1 MIQVKAELFADL
13 DGTVA
18 GLHKAL
24 QNAIELEHSTIP
36 PYLYALYSLKPG
48 VNLEIAALIKSIVLE
63 EMLHMALDCNVLNA
77 IKGSPRI
84 DDPCFLP
91 KYPGHLPGAVE
102 GQLIVPLAPF
112 SKQLVYDVFMV
123 IEEPEDPLHFPV
135 KALALAEAEKPL
147 TIGQFYEKIIEQIKQ
162 LKPGDFSKDASRQLT
177 TGFGP
182 LRTIHVHDVDS
193 AVEAIRLIVEQGEG
207 TKKSPLDPE
216 DQPAHYYRYAEIYYG
231 KKLIAN
237 PDPKPGELPYAYA
250 GHSIAFDP
258 GGVWPVISN
267 PHSDSYAPGTKARLM
282 NDTFNYTYTSLLKC
296 LHLVFN
302 GEPDRLGPAIGLME
316 SMKEQALVMMSTV
329 TVPGQTAGP
338 SFQFNPVNA

>member
-77 IKGSPRI
+77 IKGSPKI

-102 GQLIVPLAPF
+102 GQLTVPLAPF
-112 SKQLVYDVFMV
+112 SKQLVYDIFMV

-135 KALALAEAEKPL
+135 KALAAAEKPL
-147 TIGQFYEKIIEQIKQ
+147 TIGQFYEKIIDQIKQ
-162 LKPGDFSKDASRQLT
+162 LKPDDFSKDSSRQLT

-182 LRTIHVHDVDS
+182 LRTIHVNDVDS
-193 AVEAIRLIVEQGEG
+193 AVEALRLIVEQGEG
-207 TKKSPLDPE
+207 TTKSPLDPE
-216 DQPAHYYRYAEIYYG
+216 HQPAHYYRYAEIYYG

-237 PDPKPGELPYAYA
+237 PDPKGEPPYAYA
-250 GHSIAFDP
+250 GHNIAFDP
-258 GGVWPVISN
+258 GGVWPVICN
-267 PHSDSYAPGTKARLM
+267 PHSDSYAQGTKARLM

-296 LHLVFN
+296 LQLVFN

-338 SFQFNPVNA
+338 SFQYNPVIA